1 MSGANGKNGKNG
13 RRGSNGKGERYVW
26 PDEEKTAPGVPP
38 PGLVRQL
45 TGPPDPSPADEESN
59 RVADAVESLADAFH
73 EFSGALHLVSRD
85 IRRAA
90 AVAPVTLQQRAAI
103 GNAVRGALIQ
113 GETAVDEVIHPEGK
127 RAAGGE

>member
-1 MSGANGKNGKNG
+1 MAGKNGKRNG
-13 RRGSNGKGERYVW
+13 HGKVNGGDRYVW

-45 TGPPDPSPADEESN
+45 TGPPDPSPTDDETN

-85 IRRAA
+85 IRKAA
-90 AVAPVTLQQRAAI
+90 ATAPVTIQQRAAI
-103 GNAVRGALIQ
+103 GNAVRGAIVQ
-113 GETAVDEVIHPEGK
+113 AKTAADEVIHPEGK